1 MSHHHEHHIHE
12 HAHHHAH
19 TSQRY
24 MLMRIIVAALLAM
37 ILHFVP
43 DVAALPLGD
52 ICQGLLYYLVV
63 YLIIGYDILIE
74 AVKGILHGEAF
85 NEHLLMTVATFG
97 AFGLA
102 LYEESGDY
110 SEAIAVMLL
119 YQIGEFFLCN
129 AVEKSRRD
137 IAALLSDESK
147 RPDGDCDC
155 PECASTDAPTENF
168 ITHFA
173 RIYTPVVCYGA
184 LLLALLPP
192 LVLKMCQSDP
202 CWDVWFYRALTFLV
216 ISCPCA
222 LVISIPLT
230 FFAGIGGASR
240 EGILF
245 KGANVLEALSKVR
258 SLDEADLSG
267 VVFKDTDPNKQMQAL
282 RFSRHTM
289 DIAWQNIFLAI
300 GVKVV
305 CLVLGA
311 VGIANM
317 WLAIFADTGIMILA
331 VLNALRA
338 LRVK

>member
-12 HAHHHAH
+12 HAHHHTH

-129 AVEKSRRD
+129 AVEKSRRA

-147 RPDGDCDC
+147 CKDGDCDC
-155 PECASTDAPTENF
+155 PECASIDAPTENF

-258 SLDEADLSG
+258 SLEGADLSG
-267 VVFKDTDPNKQMQAL
+267 VVFKDSDPNKQMQAL

>member
-1 MSHHHEHHIHE
+1 MSNHHEHHTHE
-12 HAHHHAH
+12 HAHCHAH
-19 TSQRY
+19 APQPYT
-24 MLMRIIVAALLAM
+24 LMRIIVAALLAM
-37 ILHFVP
+37 TLHFVP
-43 DVAALPLGD
+43 CVEALPLGNV
-52 ICQGLLYYLVV
+52 CQGLLYYLVV
-63 YLIIGYDILIE
+63 YFIIGYDILIS
-74 AVKGILHGEAF
+74 AIKGVLRGEAF
-85 NEHLLMTVATFG
+85 DENLLMTVATLG

-119 YQIGEFFLCN
+119 YQIGEYFLCYT
-129 AVEKSRRD
+129 VDKSRKD
-137 IAALLSDESK
+137 IAAMCQQGEVLESVT
-147 RPDGDCDC
+147 
-155 PECASTDAPTENF
+155 EDAPTEDF

-184 LLLALLPP
+184 LILALLPP
-192 LVLKMCQSDP
+192 LVLKLCQSDP

-230 FFAGIGGASR
+230 FSAGIGGASR

-245 KGANVLEALSKVR
+245 KGANELEALSKVGT
-258 SLDEADLSG
+258 LDGTALMDLGVRDTG
-267 VVFKDTDPNKQMQAL
+267 VVFRDNQPRKKELAL
-282 RFSRHTM
+282 RISRHTM
-289 DIAWQNIFLAI
+289 DIVWQNIFLAI

-317 WLAIFADTGIMILA
+317 WLALFADTGIMILA